1 MSFLRFA
8 GAFVLPCLIA
18 SAQSPEAVK
27 AEALV
32 KQAVAFAKAN
42 GVEKL
47 LQETNNGSGKFHV
60 AAGSDLY
67 IFIYDQQGVVKAI
80 GYNTGALVG
89 KNRIDMKDPDGV
101 MVIQGLLKLA
111 NTKGKGWFD
120 YKYPDPTDNKVKVK
134 SSYVELYEGLVI
146 GSGIYKD

>member
-1 MSFLRFA
+1 MRFTNCL
-8 GAFVLPCLIA
+8 GALVLPCLMA
-18 SAQSPEAVK
+18 NAQSADAPK

-42 GVEKL
+42 GVDKL

-89 KNRIDMKDPDGV
+89 KNRIDMKDPDGK
-101 MVIQGLLKLA
+101 MVIQDLISLA
-111 NTKGKGWFD
+111 KTKGKGWYD
-120 YKYPDPTDNKVKVK
+120 YKYPDPSDNKVKGK
-134 SSYVELYEGLVI
+134 SSYVELHEGLVI
-146 GSGIYKD
+146 GAGIYKD

>member
-1 MSFLRFA
+1 MRYTTLLTA
-8 GAFVLPCLIA
+8 LALPGVMA
-18 SAQSPEAVK
+18 MAQSSEAPK

-42 GVEKL
+42 GTDKL

-67 IFIYDQQGVVKAI
+67 IFVYDMEGTVKAI
-80 GYNTGALVG
+80 GYNTAALVG
-89 KNRIDMKDPDGV
+89 KNRIDMKDPDGK
-101 MVIQGLLKLA
+101 MVIQELIKVA
-111 NTKGKGWFD
+111 KSKGKGWVD
-120 YKYPDPTDNKVKVK
+120 YKYPDPSDNKVKGK

-146 GSGIYKD
+146 GAGIYKD

>member
-1 MSFLRFA
+1 MSFTRLA
-8 GAFVLPCLIA
+8 GAFVLPCLMA
-18 SAQSPEAVK
+18 GAQSANAPK

-32 KQAVAFAKAN
+32 KQAVVFAKTN
-42 GVEKL
+42 GIEKL

-89 KNRIDMKDPDGV
+89 KNRIDMKDPDGK
-101 MVIQGLLKLA
+101 MVIQELLKMA
-111 NTKGKGWFD
+111 NTKGKGWVD
-120 YKYPDPTDNKVKVK
+120 YKYPDPTDNKVKGK

>member
-1 MSFLRFA
+1 MSFIKFA
-8 GAFVLPCLIA
+8 GAFVLPCLMA
-18 SAQSPEAVK
+18 SAQSADAVK

-47 LQETNNGSGKFHV
+47 LQETNNGNGKFHV

-89 KNRIDMKDPDGV
+89 KNRIDMKDPDGK
-101 MVIQGLLKLA
+101 MVIQELLKMA
-111 NTKGKGWFD
+111 NTKGKGWVD
-120 YKYPDPTDNKVKVK
+120 YKYPDPTDNKVKGK
-134 SSYVELYEGLVI
+134 TSYVELHEGLVI

>member
-1 MSFLRFA
+1 MRYTTLLTA
-8 GAFVLPCLIA
+8 LALPGVMAL
-18 SAQSPEAVK
+18 AQSTEAPK

-42 GVEKL
+42 GTDKL

-67 IFIYDQQGVVKAI
+67 IFVYDLDGTVKAI
-80 GYNTGALVG
+80 GYNTAALVG
-89 KNRIDMKDPDGV
+89 KNRIDMKDPDGK
-101 MVIQGLLKLA
+101 MVIQELIKVA
-111 NTKGKGWFD
+111 KTKGKGWVD
-120 YKYPDPTDNKVKVK
+120 YKYPDPSDNKVKGK

-146 GSGIYKD
+146 GAGIYKD

>member
-1 MSFLRFA
+1 MRYSTFLITLA
-8 GAFVLPCLIA
+8 LPGVVA
-18 SAQSPEAVK
+18 MAQSSEAPK

-42 GVEKL
+42 GVDKL

-67 IFIYDQQGVVKAI
+67 IFVYDMEGTVKAI
-80 GYNTGALVG
+80 GYNTAALVG
-89 KNRIDMKDPDGV
+89 KNRIDMKDPDGK
-101 MVIQGLLKLA
+101 MVIQELIKVA
-111 NTKGKGWFD
+111 KSKGKGWVD
-120 YKYPDPTDNKVKVK
+120 YKYPDPSDNKVKGK

-146 GSGIYKD
+146 GAGIYKD

>member
-1 MSFLRFA
+1 MSFIQYA
-8 GAFVLPCLIA
+8 GAFVLPCLMA
-18 SAQSPEAVK
+18 SAQSTNATK

-42 GVEKL
+42 GVDKL

-60 AAGSDLY
+60 AVGSDLY

-120 YKYPDPTDNKVKVK
+120 YKYPDPTDNKVKGK

>member
-1 MSFLRFA
+1 MSFYKFA
-8 GAFVLPCLIA
+8 GAFMLPCLMA
-18 SAQSPEAVK
+18 SAQSADAVK

-67 IFIYDQQGVVKAI
+67 IFIYDDKGTVKAI

-89 KNRIDMKDPDGV
+89 KNRIDMKDPDGK
-101 MVIQGLLKLA
+101 MVIQELLKMTK
-111 NTKGKGWFD
+111 TKGKGWVD
-120 YKYPDPTDNKVKVK
+120 YKYPDPTDNKVKGK
-134 SSYVELYEGLVI
+134 SSYVELYEGLTI